1 MTSVSVCIPFRSEDP
16 ERVRMFFDEMTALG
30 VEGMMLSPGYSYTK
44 APDQE
49 HFLRRARTREMFA
62 RILSFPRRTWKFNQS
77 PLFLEFLMGHRE
89 YQCTPWG
96 NPTYNVFGW
105 QKPCY
110 LLQEGYAETFEE
122 LMKSTEWESY
132 GTGRNEKCADCMVH
146 CGYEASAVD
155 DTFGSLR
162 GFLATI
168 RATIFGVK
176 SKVKRSRETV
186 PVPFSHGALSKP
198 APAPAAFAKE
208 LPVLGGHRQAS

>member
-1 MTSVSVCIPFRSEDP
+1 
-16 ERVRMFFDEMTALG
+16 
-30 VEGMMLSPGYSYTK
+30 
-44 APDQE
+44 
-49 HFLRRARTREMFA
+49 MFA
-62 RILSFPRRTWKFNQS
+62 RILSFPRRAWRRSTS
-77 PLFLEFLMGHRE
+77 RLFLEFLMGHRSTSALLGE
-89 YQCTPWG
+89 SDVQRSAGKTPL
-96 NPTYNVFGW
+96 PA
-105 QKPCY
+105 
-110 LLQEGYAETFEE
+110 QEGYAGPSRSHE
-122 LMKSTEWESY
+122 KWNGSY
-132 GTGRNEKCADCMVH
+132 GTGRNEVRDCMVH

-162 GFLATI
+162 GSSHD